1 MQGVHVLSY
10 ATTEVM
16 QLVINNYDV
25 GQHPIHLHGRRFYVL
40 ARGGKGVGAY
50 NPNKFA
56 LNTKTPYVRDT
67 VTIEHNSFVVIRFAD
82 KNPGLWLF
90 HCHIDWHKTQGLALV
105 LNELPAPVA
114 VPVASAPPGKVPVGI
129 IVGFIVG
136 ALGALLIAG
145 AVAYHFLPELFRM
158 PSNPRAAA
166 RAKVAEL
173 RRQERDMDVPLLY
186 PVGAPPPPPPPV
198 TDEVLRRAEELRRAS
213 LPGGGGSDV
222 DSDRSG
228 MVPGSIRPGG
238 SVQVA
243 DVPRAVIA

>member
-1 MQGVHVLSY
+1 VLAAHLAAAVRVVVAVAVCRRASGASCVLVARAAAVATAAAPASDAGAVSTEPSRALQECPMCMQGVHVLSY

-90 HCHIDWHKTQGLALV
+90 RKFSNVDRFLRPRRLLSHFSPSIIPSFFWCCFR
-105 LNELPAPVA
+105 LP
-114 VPVASAPPGKVPVGI
+114 
-129 IVGFIVG
+129 
-136 ALGALLIAG
+136 
-145 AVAYHFLPELFRM
+145 H
-158 PSNPRAAA
+158 
-166 RAKVAEL
+166 
-173 RRQERDMDVPLLY
+173 
-186 PVGAPPPPPPPV
+186 
-198 TDEVLRRAEELRRAS
+198 
-213 LPGGGGSDV
+213 
-222 DSDRSG
+222 
-228 MVPGSIRPGG
+228 
-238 SVQVA
+238 
-243 DVPRAVIA
+243 